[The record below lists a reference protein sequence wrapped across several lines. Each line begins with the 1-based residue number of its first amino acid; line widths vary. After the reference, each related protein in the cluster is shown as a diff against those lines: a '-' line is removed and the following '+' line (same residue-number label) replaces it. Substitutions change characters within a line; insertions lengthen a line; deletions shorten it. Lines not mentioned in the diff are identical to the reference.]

1 VIPEIGIA
9 GQIYRRS
16 LFALTLDPDNPN
28 FASSLRDGNLRRHV
42 VHEVHHCLRK
52 GGPGYGKSL
61 GEALVSEG
69 LAGQFVTRLFG
80 TPPEPWER
88 AVESPV
94 ALSLFPAAD
103 VMASTTYDHRA
114 WFFGAGGQFPR
125 WLGYTLG
132 YMIVADGSKQCR
144 RLTESRWL
152 TSPLLMS
159 FQLGRMNTRRLRRAI
174 RIAAVHESAALS
186 GRPGSLKQCPL
197 SGVKRT
203 LVGHSVSQPHRASEK
218 PSKLKPRPPKSDEK
232 VLKIR
237 T

>member
-1 VIPEIGIA
+1 VASSDCRRNRSRSGYRIAVSGAATAGHSGGADSWQGDKIGIA
-9 GQIYRRS
+9 GHIYRRS

-52 GGPGYGKSL
+52 GGPGYGNSL

-94 ALSLFPAAD
+94 ALSFFPAAD

-132 YMIVADGSKQCR
+132 YMIVGRWIATVPEVDGVALVNVAAADVLSAWSSEYA
-144 RLTESRWL
+144 T
-152 TSPLLMS
+152 
-159 FQLGRMNTRRLRRAI
+159 
-174 RIAAVHESAALS
+174 AAS
-186 GRPGSLKQCPL
+186 GYTDCCG
-197 SGVKRT
+197 T
-203 LVGHSVSQPHRASEK
+203 
-218 PSKLKPRPPKSDEK
+218 
-232 VLKIR
+232 
-237 T
+237 